1 MTSTDDIAGQL
12 SGVAGQKIASALL
25 SRLPALADELLK
37 RILGQSDVC
46 GKQSEIYGD
55 DRLVPIDDL
64 HQSLQDNLTFM
75 FSNLGCPVGLD
86 YWIWPRRTSRL
97 GSSRTRTALTCC
109 SSLYEM
115 QVTQTLIL
123 RVPVISMTRAGPA
136 ALVQAICL
144 AAALAA
150 AGGARPAS
158 SVITGLRQAMK
169 PYSSESSRDSQPSRS
184 LTGMRRAP

>member
-75 FSNLGCPVGLD
+75 VSNLGCPGSHDLTL
-86 YWIWPRRTSRL
+86 PRRTGRRRAEQGAPLASVQ
-97 GSSRTRTALTCC
+97 
-109 SSLYEM
+109 SSL
-115 QVTQTLIL
+115 QV
-123 RVPVISMTRAGPA
+123 
-136 ALVQAICL
+136 
-144 AAALAA
+144 
-150 AGGARPAS
+150 
-158 SVITGLRQAMK
+158 
-169 PYSSESSRDSQPSRS
+169 
-184 LTGMRRAP
+184 